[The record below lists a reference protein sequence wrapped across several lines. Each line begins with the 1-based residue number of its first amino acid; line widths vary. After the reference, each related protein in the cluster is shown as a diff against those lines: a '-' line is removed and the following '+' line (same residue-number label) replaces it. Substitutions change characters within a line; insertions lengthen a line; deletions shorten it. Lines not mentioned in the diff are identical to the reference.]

1 MRNLSI
7 RQILYLSLG
16 GLLAITLVV
25 VYSGYQHSAQTIR
38 HLTTVIEIHSP
49 ILRETERVDRLLTKA
64 DHKFQIRGLQSSVNE
79 DDILILFDRLLR
91 ASENISVDNDLALTP
106 QLDRIDTTINQL
118 IATSDKTER
127 QKLLTLIIK
136 NIDMLRQQLYE
147 LYNRSSSG
155 NGIQQLL
162 DRINIIS
169 DISTEIVFNLQQF
182 INQTLTQ
189 LAEIT
194 NPLEQAGD
202 ILTDITQSD
211 FIRQSIGDPLVLDLT
226 NLSLAIDRLKSAVL
240 FYEQEYSRLDP
251 SEAHV
256 DRASRLVN
264 QMRKLVLDQIV
275 QLNTD
280 LQFEIEHSQIQLAD
294 SSQNN
299 QSLFIVLSV
308 LSTLFS
314 VFIVVVISQTITA
327 SVGQLQEGAQHFSR
341 GNLEYRIPRL
351 KIREFAEFSNL
362 FNRMASSLEDEQKKL
377 RKSVESLNTI
387 NNELD
392 QRVSDRT
399 KSMEQALQEAHE
411 ANEAKSVF
419 LSNMSHE
426 LRTPM
431 HAILGFSELGLTKI
445 KDSKDDHL
453 KRYFDR
459 IQGSGKR
466 LLWLINDLLDLSKLE
481 TSKTDYNFDNH
492 SIKAIIVDAANELES
507 LLNNAGITLNCDRLD
522 DIKCYCDRDKILQVI
537 INLISN
543 AIKFS
548 PQRSEITVSSISD
561 DESKLELIVSDQGV
575 GIPDDQIESIFTAF
589 FQSSATRSDAGGTG
603 LGLSICKQIIKDH
616 NGIINVRNRDQ
627 GGAEFIFTLPLA
639 QEPLL
644 TEKAV

>member
-7 RQILYLSLG
+7 RQILYLSFG
-16 GLLAITLVV
+16 GLLAITLIV
-25 VYSGYQHSAQTIR
+25 VYSGYQHSAKTISY
-38 HLTTVIEIHSP
+38 LTTVIEIHGP
-49 ILRETERVDRLLTKA
+49 ILRDTERVDRLLIKA
-64 DHKFQIRGLQSSVNE
+64 DHKFQIRGLQSSVSQE
-79 DDILILFDRLLR
+79 DILILFDRLVQ
-91 ASENISVDNDLALTP
+91 ASTNIPADSDSLLTP
-106 QLDRIDTTINQL
+106 QLDRIQTSINRL

-127 QKLLTLIIK
+127 QKYFALINS
-136 NIDMLRQQLYE
+136 NIEMLRQILYG
-147 LYNRSSSG
+147 LYDRSSSG
-155 NGIQQLL
+155 EGIQQLL
-162 DRINIIS
+162 DRINIVS
-169 DISTEIVFNLQQF
+169 DICTEIVFNLQQF
-182 INQTLTQ
+182 INQELIQ

-194 NPLEQAGD
+194 KPLEQAGD
-202 ILTDITQSD
+202 ILTDIIQSD
-211 FIRQSIGDPLVLDLT
+211 FIRQSIGNTLVVNLT
-226 NLSLAIDRLKSAVL
+226 DLSLAIGRLKSAIL
-240 FYEQEYSRLDP
+240 FYDQEYSRLDP

-256 DRASRLVN
+256 DRANRLVN

-275 QLNTD
+275 QLNAD
-280 LQFEIEHSQIQLAD
+280 LQFEIEQSQTQLAD

-314 VFIVVVISQTITA
+314 VSIVVVISQTITA
-327 SVGQLQEGAQHFSR
+327 SVGQLQKGTHHFSE
-341 GNLEYRIPRL
+341 GHLEHRIPRL

-362 FNRMASSLEDEQKKL
+362 FNRMASSLDGEQKKL
-377 RKSVESLNTI
+377 RESVDSLYSI

-392 QRVSDRT
+392 QRVSERT
-399 KSMEQALQEAHE
+399 KSMKLALQEAHE

-431 HAILGFSELGLTKI
+431 HAILGFAELGITKI
-445 KDSKDDHL
+445 KGSKEDHL

-459 IQGSGKR
+459 IHDSGQR
-466 LLWLINDLLDLSKLE
+466 LLSLINDLLDLSKLE
-481 TSKTDYNFDNH
+481 SSQTEYDFDNA
-492 SIKAIIVDAANELES
+492 SIKAIVIDAANELES
-507 LLNNAGITLNCDRLD
+507 LLNDAGITLNYDQLD
-522 DIKCYCDRDKILQVI
+522 DTECYCDRDKIVQVM

-548 PQRSEITVSSISD
+548 PQRSEITVSNLSD
-561 DESKLELIVSDQGV
+561 DESKFELVVSDQGV
-575 GIPDDQIESIFTAF
+575 GIPDNQIESVFKAF

-616 NGIINVRNRDQ
+616 NGIISAHNRPQ

-639 QEPLL
+639 QESLL